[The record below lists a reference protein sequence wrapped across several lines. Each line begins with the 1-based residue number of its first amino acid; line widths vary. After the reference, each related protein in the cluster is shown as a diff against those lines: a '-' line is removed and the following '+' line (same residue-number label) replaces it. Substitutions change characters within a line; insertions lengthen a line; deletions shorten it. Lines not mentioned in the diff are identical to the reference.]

1 MLNYDIMSRRGGL
14 KDAKRWQRYPF
25 LAFNFHVFR
34 PSILTRNVWFE
45 TGFIC
50 YFVTIHT
57 SDVVFWVGGILTK
70 DTLNG
75 GELGYPQQMMMSIM
89 NSLLDSFR
97 QHWSENWPIQGNQLR
112 GEGILQWPV
121 SPNLLPNSSA
131 GWKKLNSNTLISR
144 KERCVI
150 FEIHQT

>member
-1 MLNYDIMSRRGGL
+1 MAKIPFLSFQFSCVPSFNPHSKCLVWDWLHLLFCHNSHVRRG
-14 KDAKRWQRYPF
+14 
-25 LAFNFHVFR
+25 
-34 PSILTRNVWFE
+34 IL
-45 TGFIC
+45 G
-50 YFVTIHT
+50 
-57 SDVVFWVGGILTK
+57 GGILTK
-70 DTLNG
+70 DVLNG

-131 GWKKLNSNTLISR
+131 GWKKVEFKHFDISKGKMCNLWNTPDLGGR
-144 KERCVI
+144 VD
-150 FEIHQT
+150 Q